1 MAGGRRAPAAFETAS
16 VPSYTPAVAICDRC
30 GEANLEASRFCS
42 ACGAALPDRTH
53 AGLEV
58 RKTVTILFCDVVG
71 STSLGEATDPETTRR
86 VMARYAKEMA
96 EVVAEHG
103 GTVERFRGD
112 EVMAVFGIPAVHEDD
127 ALRAVRAAAEMQRR
141 LARLNAQ
148 LHETWGVEL
157 ACRIG
162 VNTGEVV
169 AGDPGTGETFVTGD
183 AVNLAKRLE
192 QAAEPGSILIGTAT
206 YPLVKDAVRVGPRE
220 RFTAKGKTEPISR
233 MRLEDVDATAA
244 GYARRLDA
252 PLVGRVDELERLR
265 SLVDEAFSDGRCRV
279 VLLLGPAGIGKSRLV
294 RELAAGLG
302 DSAEVATGRCLP
314 YGSGITFWPLVQLV
328 ADLGGLDAVEAVLGG
343 AEDGAIALERLQAAT
358 GAVDKGAPSTE
369 VFWAVRRLL
378 ETMAARRPLVVAFE
392 DLHWAEPTMLD
403 LVEYVA
409 AFAKGPLVLLCI
421 ARPELLEK
429 RPSLAEAIV
438 ELDQLADDD
447 VAELVGAL
455 GIDDAHLRRRITT
468 TSEGNPLFAE
478 QLAAMIADS
487 DQAAE
492 MELPG
497 SIHALLAARI
507 DSLEPAERR
516 ILERASVVGR
526 QFWHRAVAGLSS
538 DADQPSVMG
547 SLMALVRKGLVKPA
561 RSEIAGEDAYRFRHA
576 LICDETY
583 AGIPKTVRADLHERF
598 ARWLQAAAGD
608 GKGFGEHDEIVGYH
622 LEQAYRCRADLVPDH
637 ESSRTL
643 ASEAGGVLSAAARRA
658 LGRED
663 VPAAV
668 AMFERA
674 LDLLGRDDPSR
685 GALLVELGSALMRAG
700 EWNRAQERLDGAL
713 ECARRVGDRRSE
725 LRAAVELQWRRS
737 YTEPEEAAAEDRR
750 VAEAVIPELD
760 QIGDHEGL
768 AKAWWLLSEAHL
780 IAGQWGSR
788 IEALEEAIRHGR
800 GAGDDG
806 QVGVLVVQ
814 YTQALYYGP
823 TPVAEAIR
831 ACSAFLEESP
841 RAPTFEA
848 GLWTTLAG
856 LHAME
861 GRFEEARRLYADSVA
876 IYEEF
881 GLRFRRAV
889 RSIFGAQIEALAGDL
904 GAAERELR
912 TGYSMLEE
920 MGAPASRGT
929 VAGLLADVLASRGDD
944 AEAHRFAE
952 ITRETAAETDVW
964 PQVLVRRALARAS
977 ARQGDIAAAEELARD
992 AVAMAGAT
1000 DALDLRG
1007 GTLVV
1012 LGEVLRDAGKTA
1024 ESDAS
1029 LEEARKLYELKGNLA
1044 ALRLNRPEHQSV
1056 F

>member
-1 MAGGRRAPAAFETAS
+1 MFETARA
-16 VPSYTPAVAICDRC
+16 PSYTPAVAVCDRC
-30 GEANLEASRFCS
+30 GEPNLEAARFCS
-42 ACGAALPDRTH
+42 ACGAALPDHTH
-53 AGLEV
+53 EGLEV

-71 STSLGEATDPETTRR
+71 STSLGEATDPETTRH
-86 VMARYAKEMA
+86 VMARYAQEMA

-112 EVMAVFGIPAVHEDD
+112 EVMAVFGIPTVHEDD

-141 LARLNAQ
+141 LARLNAH
-148 LHETWGVEL
+148 LRERWGVEL

-162 VNTGEVV
+162 INTGEVV

-206 YPLVKDAVRVGPRE
+206 YPLVKDAVKVGPRE
-220 RFTAKGKTEPISR
+220 RFTAKGKTEPIGR
-233 MRLEDVDATAA
+233 MLLEDVDATAA

-252 PLVGRVDELERLR
+252 PLVGRLDELERLR
-265 SLVDEAFSDGRCRV
+265 ALVDEAFTHGRCRV

-294 RELAAGLG
+294 RELASELVDVA
-302 DSAEVATGRCLP
+302 DVATGRCLP
-314 YGSGITFWPLVQLV
+314 YGTGITYWPLVQLV
-328 ADLGGLDAVEAVLGG
+328 ADLGGIDEASAILGG
-343 AEDGAIALERLQAAT
+343 SEDGELALERLRAAT
-358 GAVDKGAPSTE
+358 GAVDRGAPSTE

-378 ETMAARRPLVVAFE
+378 ERMSERRPLVVALE

-429 RPSLAEAIV
+429 RPSLAAATL
-438 ELDQLADDD
+438 ELDQLADEE
-447 VAELVGAL
+447 VAELVEAL
-455 GIDDAHLRRRITT
+455 GIEDAHLRRRITS

-487 DQAAE
+487 ERAAE
-492 MELPG
+492 IELPG

-538 DADQPSVMG
+538 EADQPFVMG

-598 ARWLQAAAGD
+598 ARWLQAEASD
-608 GKGFGEHDEIVGYH
+608 GKGFGEHDEILGYH
-622 LEQAYRCRADLVPDH
+622 LEQAYRCRAQLVPEDDA
-637 ESSRTL
+637 SREL
-643 ASEAGGVLSAAARRA
+643 AAEAGGVLSAAARRA
-658 LGRED
+658 LARED

-668 AMFERA
+668 AIFERA
-674 LDLLGRDDPSR
+674 LDLLGGDDTSR
-685 GALLVELGSALMRAG
+685 AALLVELGSASMRAG
-700 EWNRAQERLDGAL
+700 EWDRAQALLDEAV
-713 ECARRVGDRRSE
+713 ECARRAGDRRSE
-725 LRAAVELQWRRS
+725 LRATVELQWRRS
-737 YTEPEEAAAEDRR
+737 YTEPEQAAVEDRR
-750 VAEAVIPELD
+750 VAEAIIPELEELH
-760 QIGDHEGL
+760 DHEGL

-780 IAGQWGSR
+780 IAGQWGRR
-788 IEALEEAIRHGR
+788 IEALEEAIRHAR
-800 GAGDDG
+800 ASGDNG

-823 TPVAEAIR
+823 TPVADAIR
-831 ACSAFLEESP
+831 ACSALLEESP
-841 RAPTFEA
+841 RAPTFVA
-848 GLWTTLAG
+848 GLSTTLAG

-861 GRFEEARRLYADSVA
+861 GRFAEARSLYADSVA
-876 IYEEF
+876 VYEEF

-889 RSIFGAQIEALAGDL
+889 RSIFGGRIESLAGDL
-904 GAAERELR
+904 AAAERELR
-912 TGYSMLEE
+912 GGYSMLEE
-920 MGAPASRGT
+920 MGERGARST
-929 VAGLLADVLASRGDD
+929 LAGCLADVLACRGDD
-944 AEAHRFAE
+944 GEAERFAR
-952 ITRETAAETDVW
+952 IARDTAAEADVM
-964 PQVLVRRALARAS
+964 PQVQWRQALARTA
-977 ARQGDIAAAEELARD
+977 ARRGDLAEAERLATEAVELAR
-992 AVAMAGAT
+992 GT
-1000 DALDLRG
+1000 DALDLRAVAL
-1007 GTLVV
+1007 TVRA
-1012 LGEVLRDAGKTA
+1012 EVLRDAGR
-1024 ESDAS
+1024 SDEAS
-1029 LEEARKLYELKGNLA
+1029 TSLDEARSLFELKGNVTATTA
-1044 ALRLNRPEHQSV
+1044 AESV
-1056 F
+1056 A